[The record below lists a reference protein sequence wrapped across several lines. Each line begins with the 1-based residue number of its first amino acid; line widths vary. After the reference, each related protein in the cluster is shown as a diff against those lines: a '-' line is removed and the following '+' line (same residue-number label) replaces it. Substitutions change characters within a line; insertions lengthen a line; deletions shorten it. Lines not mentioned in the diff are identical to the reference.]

1 MSNLQFDNIF
11 DVITDNA
18 EESADLQFRADLM
31 LVIREIIESKQWNQ
45 TEASEALGVAQPRIS
60 EIMRGKIALFS
71 SDKLIGLLAKL
82 GYQIRP
88 QFKLGRQKKLEV
100 KVHQHADRSA

>member
-31 LVIREIIESKQWNQ
+31 LVIREIIESKKWNQ
-45 TEASEALGVAQPRIS
+45 AEASEALGVAQPRIS
-60 EIMRGKIALFS
+60 EVMRGKVELCS
-71 SDKLIGLLAKL
+71 SDKLIGYLAKL
-82 GYQIRP
+82 GFRIRP
-88 QFKLGRQKKLEV
+88 QFHSDRQKKLDV
-100 KVHQHADRSA
+100 KVHQQQAA